1 VANPPEEVIEQ
12 ARRYA
17 DRVADLMPKDFT
29 DEDRRLVS
37 NSTFIAWIQ
46 CWRQQSRK
54 ENSNA

>member
-1 VANPPEEVIEQ
+1 VANPPEEVIAA
-12 ARRYA
+12 ARDYA

-46 CWRQQSRK
+46 CWRQQARK